1 MLASSQR
8 VNKQGQGTS
17 VGTAQIFK
25 NHIKIPFKR
34 VASIRKVREIF
45 VSHFFNIS
53 RGFNFANW
61 PPVDFSRGFI
71 FANLSFINVLHILIF
86 SWFVLRLVVCESR
99 KSYPNFSIFQQHYL
113 DIKDLILDWMHR
125 RSKGADIIKRFTF
138 LFLCCLYLL
147 IVWYSV
153 KYFWHD
159 HC

>member
-34 VASIRKVREIF
+34 VTSIRKVREIF

-86 SWFVLRLVVCESR
+86 SWFVFQLVVCESR
-99 KSYPNFSIFQQHYL
+99 KSCPNFLVFQIALFGY
-113 DIKDLILDWMHR
+113 KDLILDWMYR
-125 RSKGADIIKRFTF
+125 RSKEADIIKRFTSF
-138 LFLCCLYLL
+138 FVVSTY